1 MIDLKKC
8 EIITCI
14 GDNSRYSFAQ
24 ELMPKGQVIN
34 TNFLSI
40 NKSYIF
46 IYSEDEKVI
55 EQDSLIYIY
64 NKKVPIGKIIE
75 VPISDYEV
83 YSVALNQKKKIVGK
97 ILLFANFPYNKNSIH
112 NMLVNIIDKVYT
124 TDINIVLYKD
134 PKKVSY
140 TDIKDSESIIN
151 QANKDFG
158 NKNVKI
164 VNYEP
169 KSLNKELFLI
179 KGRYSQYYKNYF
191 IKNFNSADYS
201 IRNRFEINYKI
212 FLDNTYDFFCSM
224 NHPEEF
230 SKFIKIFDYM
240 YHSKSKNIWKS
251 FVEKFKQEYFTGN
264 YSIINDVLNF
274 YLDYTKDLLNFN
286 IANEKKV
293 FLENIIKFFDS
304 KMSEYKT
311 YSVPNTELEYKELLN
326 KINIVNEFIKRLE
339 VFFYEELK
347 KEMYKEINNKLTRIK
362 SLTIKNP

>member
-1 MIDLKKC
+1 
-8 EIITCI
+8 
-14 GDNSRYSFAQ
+14 
-24 ELMPKGQVIN
+24 
-34 TNFLSI
+34 
-40 NKSYIF
+40 
-46 IYSEDEKVI
+46 
-55 EQDSLIYIY
+55 
-64 NKKVPIGKIIE
+64 
-75 VPISDYEV
+75 
-83 YSVALNQKKKIVGK
+83 
-97 ILLFANFPYNKNSIH
+97 
-112 NMLVNIIDKVYT
+112 
-124 TDINIVLYKD
+124 
-134 PKKVSY
+134 
-140 TDIKDSESIIN
+140 
-151 QANKDFG
+151 
-158 NKNVKI
+158 
-164 VNYEP
+164 
-169 KSLNKELFLI
+169 
-179 KGRYSQYYKNYF
+179 
-191 IKNFNSADYS
+191 
-201 IRNRFEINYKI
+201 
-212 FLDNTYDFFCSM
+212 M

-286 IANEKKV
+286 ITNEKKV

-347 KEMYKEINNKLTRIK
+347 KEIYKEINNKLTRIK